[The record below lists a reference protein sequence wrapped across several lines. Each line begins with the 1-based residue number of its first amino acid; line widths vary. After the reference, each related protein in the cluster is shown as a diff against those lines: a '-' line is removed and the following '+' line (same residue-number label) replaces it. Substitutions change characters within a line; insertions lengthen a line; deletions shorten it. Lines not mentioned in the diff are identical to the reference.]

1 MRDIAG
7 KSKGGQEERAKKR
20 RKKAPKEPK
29 RAKKGKK
36 KRASSSS
43 DSSSSPSSSPSSAS
57 SSSDSDGPG
66 GSTQERRSVPFPPSS
81 QSLVEKK
88 RMTWELLN
96 SAWDLEKRPEK
107 LQSEEAVNCYEVH
120 ELEALYRMYQEV
132 EKNKKGGQQEMAAK
146 DEKQLAVV
154 FQEQK
159 DDGKRKLHPAR
170 WCRLPLKKTKKW
182 WKKTPTIRKKTFLS
196 FDLEFTGS
204 EHKIADR
211 TLQKLHD
218 RTTALELKNF
228 CSENA
233 AVNSKP
239 QKEERRADGT
249 LVRDLDWVT
258 PTSVAQIQEAIVNY
272 LCANHALWPFDLTGF
287 SLLRILT
294 KYRWFEHTKNTKLQI
309 TLITSFFNAVMRKN
323 KTAAANKTCI
333 LSFRQQEEILKEV
346 LTSNGVSTEPP
357 LRESGSYSTKPTN
370 QPASNSFFN
379 QFTGAPNNAGYYTSN
394 YNKSQRS
401 QTGSGN
407 SSSSNSYGQKSST
420 SRKQNS
426 EQKPAVCF
434 GYNDI
439 AGKGDC
445 RNEPYGDGCRRRNNN
460 GKDVFFS
467 HRCNAVSASGE
478 MCFRKHRRRDHR

>member
-1 MRDIAG
+1 MRNIAG
-7 KSKGGQEERAKKR
+7 KSKSTGTEEDRAKKR
-20 RKKAPKEPK
+20 KKKAPKE
-29 RAKKGKK
+29 AKKAKKSKK
-36 KRASSSS
+36 KKASSSS
-43 DSSSSPSSSPSSAS
+43 DSSSSSSSPSSSTS
-57 SSSDSDGPG
+57 SSGSDSDSEG
-66 GSTQERRSVPFPPSS
+66 GSAQERRAAPLPQAG
-81 QSLVEKK
+81 QSMAEKK
-88 RMTWELLN
+88 ITWDLLN
-96 SAWDLEKRPEK
+96 SAWDVEKRPEK

-120 ELEALYRMYQEV
+120 ELESLYRMYQEV
-132 EKNKKGGQQEMAAK
+132 EKNKKGGQQEMTAK
-146 DEKQLAVV
+146 DEKQLTVV
-154 FQEQK
+154 FKEQK

-170 WCRLPLKKTKKW
+170 WCRLPVKKTKKW
-182 WKKTPTIRKKTFLS
+182 WKKTPTVRKKTFLS

-218 RTTALELKNF
+218 RSTALELKNF

-294 KYRWFEHTKNTKLQI
+294 KYRWFEHTRNTKLQV

-346 LTSNGVSTEPP
+346 LNSNGVSTEPP
-357 LRESGSYSTKPTN
+357 LRDSSSFSAKP
-370 QPASNSFFN
+370 PNSFYN
-379 QFTGAPNNAGYYTSN
+379 QFTGAPNTGYYTSS
-394 YNKSQRS
+394 YNKSQKNQAS
-401 QTGSGN
+401 ASSGSSAGN
-407 SSSSNSYGQKSST
+407 NYGQKSS
-420 SRKQNS
+420 SGRKRGN

-434 GYNDI
+434 GYNDVE
-439 AGKGDC
+439 GKGDC
-445 RNEPYGDGCRRRNNN
+445 RNEPYGEGCRRMNNN
-460 GKDVFFS
+460 GKEMFFA
-467 HRCNAVSASGE
+467 HRCNVITASGD
-478 MCFRKHRRRDHR
+478 MCLRKHRRRDHR